1 MYRLNLAKI
10 FYSSFDVEWITVYSL
25 FSSVFGFFQHFVEI
39 VNPPKKHLLRSTT
52 LAVPWYSSTQLF
64 CSFNKPFVLFSSSSV
79 LFNLSSALLNLI
91 QSKARWVLVADS
103 RWCSISWRW
112 TYMKIYTSF
121 TRNYTYLKLSPYLKQ
136 LIWFKVL
143 FDNGFT
149 GSSTNSS
156 ESFLLVI
163 FPRTFD

>member
-1 MYRLNLAKI
+1 MDHCL
-10 FYSSFDVEWITVYSL
+10 FSL
-25 FSSVFGFFQHFVEI
+25 FLRFW
-39 VNPPKKHLLRSTT
+39 LLSTFRWNCQSAKETPFT
-52 LAVPWYSSTQLF
+52 LDNSSSTMVFFNSALV
-64 CSFNKPFVLFSSSSV
+64 SFNKPFVLFSSSSV

-149 GSSTNSS
+149 RSSTNSS